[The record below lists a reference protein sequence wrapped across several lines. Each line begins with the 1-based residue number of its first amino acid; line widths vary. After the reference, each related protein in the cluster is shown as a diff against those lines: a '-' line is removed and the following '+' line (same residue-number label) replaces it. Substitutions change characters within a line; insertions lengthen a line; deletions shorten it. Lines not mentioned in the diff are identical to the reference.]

1 MSKNRITATL
11 RSPETATSIIQ
22 ILKST
27 IAGTLAWWLA
37 VVVFHS
43 DFPFLAPWIALLT
56 VHATVY
62 RSLNRGLQMLVSSV
76 AGVGLSFLIGN
87 YLGVSV
93 WTLALALL
101 IGMAASRLK
110 WIEDEGVAIATTAIF
125 VFSSG
130 YADNEVLLVERIIDV
145 ALGVG
150 VGLLVNLLLVP
161 PLRDAQAARYV
172 NHINQRMGDVLIGIA
187 DDLTESWDSERAEA
201 RVDEA
206 VAVDAEVDAAWHSVL
221 VARESRWANPR
232 LRMRLARRSGRADS
246 RTEAQIPYEQILER
260 VGEGG
265 AHLRHLARTLRESTI
280 EGTRWDPAFL
290 DPWVEIVRD
299 AGHAIKD
306 PDVDVEPIHERLAS
320 LTHQLSDAERL
331 PQDHWPLYGSLIT
344 SMQHIARIVDDVASA
359 RQAREAAR
367 ENPR

>member
-1 MSKNRITATL
+1 
-11 RSPETATSIIQ
+11 
-22 ILKST
+22 
-27 IAGTLAWWLA
+27 
-37 VVVFHS
+37 
-43 DFPFLAPWIALLT
+43 
-56 VHATVY
+56 

-172 NHINQRMGDVLIGIA
+172 DSINHRMGDVL
-187 DDLTESWDSERAEA
+187 
-201 RVDEA
+201 
-206 VAVDAEVDAAWHSVL
+206 
-221 VARESRWANPR
+221 
-232 LRMRLARRSGRADS
+232 
-246 RTEAQIPYEQILER
+246 
-260 VGEGG
+260 
-265 AHLRHLARTLRESTI
+265 
-280 EGTRWDPAFL
+280 
-290 DPWVEIVRD
+290 
-299 AGHAIKD
+299 
-306 PDVDVEPIHERLAS
+306 
-320 LTHQLSDAERL
+320 
-331 PQDHWPLYGSLIT
+331 
-344 SMQHIARIVDDVASA
+344 
-359 RQAREAAR
+359 
-367 ENPR
+367 